1 MKKHNKWRARDLGF
15 VIGLL
20 FDGWTMFHRRR
31 CSSLSFWRVYNLS
44 VPRSPIAE
52 RRWTRM
58 SWISRRRWWHDT
70 WLDFST
76 INSVAEAEITTKP
89 SENVL
94 AMTTLC
100 RRLKFLISCVGSVDS
115 VAPPK
120 KGLLR
125 ERSCRPFKWISF
137 CLHTNS
143 HLLLYTRF
151 GCFCYR
157 TSMCLFL
164 FWFSSGPHLLRINGY
179 GSDNHISNKQT
190 KCLYKQRAS
199 NLNGNER
206 IKFQTIISFF
216 AYFCFSLAIFIND
229 TVSICCDK
237 HWQYKIATM
246 FE

>member
-115 VAPPK
+115 VAQTK
-120 KGLLR
+120 KRFASGTFLPTVQMDFILFAYEFASPFIYTFRLFLLQNVYVSILILILLR
-125 ERSCRPFKWISF
+125 SPLTAYQRVWERQ
-137 CLHTNS
+137 S
-143 HLLLYTRF
+143 H
-151 GCFCYR
+151 
-157 TSMCLFL
+157 
-164 FWFSSGPHLLRINGY
+164 
-179 GSDNHISNKQT
+179 
-190 KCLYKQRAS
+190 
-199 NLNGNER
+199 
-206 IKFQTIISFF
+206 
-216 AYFCFSLAIFIND
+216 
-229 TVSICCDK
+229 
-237 HWQYKIATM
+237 